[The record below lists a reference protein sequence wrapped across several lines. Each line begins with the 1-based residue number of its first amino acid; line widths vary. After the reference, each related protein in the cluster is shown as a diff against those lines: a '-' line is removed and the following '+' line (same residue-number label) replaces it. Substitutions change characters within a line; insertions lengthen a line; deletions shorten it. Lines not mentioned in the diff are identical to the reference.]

1 MIKII
6 YDKTSFMDLKV
17 PSTDGT
23 GAPIPA
29 WKRQMMAKKAAER
42 ARKEAEEQRKLEIEA
57 KRMAAI
63 PLWRRQLL
71 QRRESASEGKYAQ

>member
-1 MIKII
+1 MIGLL
-6 YDKTSFMDLKV
+6 LKV
-17 PSTDGT
+17 PAKDMT

-57 KRMAAI
+57 KRMASI

-71 QRRESASEGKYAQ
+71 QRRESSSDGKYAQ